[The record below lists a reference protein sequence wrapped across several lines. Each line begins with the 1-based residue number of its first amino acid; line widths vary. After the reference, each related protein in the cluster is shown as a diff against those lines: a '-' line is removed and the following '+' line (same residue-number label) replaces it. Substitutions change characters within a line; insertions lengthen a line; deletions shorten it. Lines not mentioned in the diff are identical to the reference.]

1 MTDVLVRQT
10 DREVDQAAIATLRK
24 RLRGALLQAS
34 DPGYVEA
41 RTIWNAMIA
50 KRPALIAR
58 VSGSADVVACVNFA
72 RETGMPLSVRGGGH
86 NVAGAALCDGGLMI
100 DMSLRRGVRVDPGRR
115 IVRVE
120 GGATWGDVD
129 HETQPFG
136 LVVPSGIVSNTGV
149 AGFTMGGGFGW
160 TSRKFGYAADNLV
173 SVDVVTA
180 DGELRLA
187 SEAENPD
194 LFWAL
199 RGGGGNFG
207 AVTSFEFRANRHGPQ
222 ALCGMVVYPMGD
234 ARSVAQQF
242 REITAAAP
250 DELCCLLIL
259 RRAPAAPYLSADVH
273 GKPIAAIAACW
284 AGDPGDGRAAVL
296 PLKTFARPLADTI
309 ERKPFVEHQ
318 TMLDAGQPFGR
329 RYYWKSHYFD
339 EIGDNLIDAM
349 VEHAQRI
356 ASPYSAALLMHLG
369 GAPAR
374 IDPNQRGRLA
384 PGCLRAEHPGG
395 MGERA
400 GGSAPPC
407 LGERVLGRHPAVL
420 DRGCLHQFH
429 DRGRRRRTRARG
441 LSGRGVCASAR
452 GQTQVR
458 PRQSLPRGAEHSA
471 ALAAAR
477 DRRDFNRHCAA
488 LGREGCKSV
497 QKLHRKIA

>member
-1 MTDVLVRQT
+1 MTDVLLRQT
-10 DREVDQAAIATLRK
+10 DRKLDQAAITTLRK

-34 DPGYVEA
+34 DPGYAEA

-58 VSGSADVVACVNFA
+58 VTGSADVIACVNFA
-72 RETGMPLSVRGGGH
+72 HDNGVPLSIRGGGH
-86 NVAGAALCDGGLMI
+86 NVAGTALCEGGLMI
-100 DMSLRRGVRVDPGRR
+100 DMSLRRGVRVDPARR

-173 SVDVVTA
+173 SVDIVTA

-242 REITAAAP
+242 RQITAAAP

-259 RRAPAAPYLSADVH
+259 RRAPAAPYLPADVH

-329 RYYWKSHYFD
+329 RYYWKSHYFV
-339 EIGDNLIDAM
+339 EIGDDLIDAM
-349 VEHAQRI
+349 VEHAERI
-356 ASPYSAALLMHLG
+356 ASPHSAALL
-369 GAPAR
+369 
-374 IDPNQRGRLA
+374 I
-384 PGCLRAEHPGG
+384 
-395 MGERA
+395 
-400 GGSAPPC
+400 
-407 LGERVLGRHPAVL
+407 
-420 DRGCLHQFH
+420 
-429 DRGRRRRTRARG
+429 
-441 LSGRGVCASAR
+441 
-452 GQTQVR
+452 
-458 PRQSLPRGAEHSA
+458 SA
-471 ALAAAR
+471 ARPPGSIRAPTRSACAR
-477 DRRDFNRHCAA
+477 LPTC
-488 LGREGCKSV
+488 
-497 QKLHRKIA
+497 